1 MKTEEFNL
9 NGKKIELIV
18 EVPDV
23 EEDIIG
29 DDLEDTMDLTKIIPK
44 EEGVKDGQ

>member
-9 NGKKIELIV
+9 NGKKVELIV

-29 DDLEDTMDLTKIIPK
+29 DDLEETMDLTEIIPK
-44 EEGVKDGQ
+44 EGAKDGE